1 MTFTALLLHNPQFRR
16 LWIAQVVSQLGD
28 WFNAVAVYA
37 LLLDLTGSATL
48 VAVMMVVQL
57 LPIALVSPMAGAVAD
72 HLSRRSL
79 MIAADLARAVLF
91 GALVLVRSADDI
103 WLAFVLV
110 GLGVVATAF
119 FEPARTALL
128 PDVVPREHLI
138 TANALSAAT
147 WAVMLAIGASVGGA
161 VTVLVGRDAAFVCNG
176 LSFVGSALALRGL
189 RVHESHRAPGSR
201 STSQV
206 RVRDGLRYL
215 GAHRPTIALLGIK
228 GVWAVAGGMMLLL
241 TVFGQR
247 VFAATPGETAAR
259 GIGVLFAARGVGA
272 VGGAMLARAVQH
284 FDARRLRNLV
294 PWAYASAALGYL
306 ALAQAP
312 TLALGAAAV
321 VCAHMFGTILWVI
334 STVLLQLE
342 VDSSVRGRIFALE
355 LALHT
360 LISASAILLTGVGL
374 DRLHIP
380 PRALATGLGAF
391 FLVPAALWAVALVAA
406 SRRQPPTSAGSA

>member
-37 LLLDLTGSATL
+37 LLLDLTNSATL
-48 VAVMMVVQL
+48 VAAMMVVQL
-57 LPIALVSPMAGAVAD
+57 LPLALVGPIAGVVVD
-72 HLSRRSL
+72 RMSRRTL
-79 MIAADLARAVLF
+79 MIGADLARAVLF
-91 GALVLVRSADDI
+91 TGLIFVRSADQI

-110 GLGVVATAF
+110 SLGVVATAF
-119 FEPARTALL
+119 FEPARTAML

-161 VTVLVGRDAAFVCNG
+161 ITVLVGRDAAFVCNG
-176 LSFVGSALALRGL
+176 LSFLASALALRGL
-189 RVHESHRAPGSR
+189 HVHESHHTLHAPGAD
-201 STSQV
+201 V
-206 RVRDGLRYL
+206 RVRDGLHYL
-215 GAHRPTIALLGIK
+215 RAHPATIALLSIK

-247 VFAATPGETAAR
+247 VFVAAPGETAAR

-272 VGGAMLARAVQH
+272 IGGALLARAVQGV
-284 FDARRLRNLV
+284 DAARLRSLV
-294 PWAYASAALGYL
+294 PWAYGLAAVGYI
-306 ALAQAP
+306 ALANAP
-312 TLALGAAAV
+312 TLLVGALAV
-321 VCAHMFGTILWVI
+321 VWAHVFGTLLWVL
-334 STVLLQLE
+334 STVLLQLA
-342 VDSSVRGRIFALE
+342 VDARVRGRIFALE

-360 LISASAILLTGVGL
+360 LVSATAILLTGIGL

-380 PRALATGLGAF
+380 PRTLATTLAVF
-391 FLVPAALWAVALVAA
+391 FLVPAVAWAVALMAERRGT
-406 SRRQPPTSAGSA
+406 SRPPT

>member
-1 MTFTALLLHNPQFRR
+1 MTFTALLLRNPQFRR
-16 LWIAQVVSQLGD
+16 LWMAQVVSQLGD

-48 VAVMMVVQL
+48 VAAMMVVQL
-57 LPIALVSPMAGAVAD
+57 LPLALVGPMAGVVVD
-72 HLSRRSL
+72 RLPRRGL

-91 GALVLVRSADDI
+91 AALVFVRSDDQI

-119 FEPARTALL
+119 FEPARTAIL

-147 WAVMLAIGASVGGA
+147 WAVMLAVGASVGGA
-161 VTVLVGRDAAFVCNG
+161 ITVLVGRDAAFILNG
-176 LSFVGSALALRGL
+176 VSFLASALALRGL
-189 RVHESHRAPGSR
+189 RVSETHHHNASGRD
-201 STSQV
+201 V

-215 GAHRPTIALLGIK
+215 REHPAILALLSIK
-228 GVWAVAGGMMLLL
+228 GVWAIAGGMMLLL

-247 VFAATPGETAAR
+247 VFATTPGETAAR

-272 VGGAMLARAVQH
+272 VGGALLARAVQRLP
-284 FDARRLRNLV
+284 AARLRRLV
-294 PWAYASAALGYL
+294 PWAYGLAALGYL

-312 TLALGAAAV
+312 TLLVGALAV
-321 VCAHMFGTILWVI
+321 VWAHVFGTLLWVI
-334 STVLLQLE
+334 STVLLQLA
-342 VDSSVRGRIFALE
+342 VDARVRGRIFALE

-360 LISASAILLTGVGL
+360 FMSASAILLTGYGL
-374 DRLHIP
+374 DTRHIP
-380 PRALATGLGAF
+380 PRTLATALGAF
-391 FLVPAALWAVALVAA
+391 FLLPALVWSVADR
-406 SRRQPPTSAGSA
+406 SRRPSA

>member
-16 LWIAQVVSQLGD
+16 LWVAQVVSQLGD

-57 LPIALVSPMAGAVAD
+57 LPIALVSPMAGVVVD
-72 HLSRRSL
+72 RMSRRTL

-91 GALVLVRSADDI
+91 AGLVFVRSADDI

-110 GLGVVATAF
+110 ALGVIATAF
-119 FEPARTALL
+119 FEPARTAML

-161 VTVLVGRDAAFVCNG
+161 ITVLVGRDAAFICNG
-176 LSFVGSALALRGL
+176 LSFLASAAALRGL
-189 RVHESHRAPGSR
+189 HVHETHHTSRAPGSDA
-201 STSQV
+201 
-206 RVRDGLRYL
+206 RVRDGIRYL
-215 GAHRPTIALLGIK
+215 HATPSTLALLSIK
-228 GVWAVAGGMMLLL
+228 GVWAIAGGMMLLL

-247 VFAATPGETAAR
+247 VFAGSATETAAR

-272 VGGAMLARAVQH
+272 ICGALMARAVQRL
-284 FDARRLRNLV
+284 DATRLRALV
-294 PWAYASAALGYL
+294 PWAYGLAAVGYL
-306 ALAQAP
+306 GLAAAP
-312 TLALGAAAV
+312 TLTIGAFAV
-321 VCAHMFGTILWVI
+321 VWAHLWGTLLWVL
-334 STVLLQLE
+334 STVLLQLV
-342 VDSSVRGRIFALE
+342 VDARVRGRIFALE

-360 LISASAILLTGVGL
+360 FMSAAAILLTGIGL

-380 PRALATGLGAF
+380 PRTLATGIGAF
-391 FLVPAALWAVALVAA
+391 FLLPAAAWTIALMA
-406 SRRQPPTSAGSA
+406 RREAPPT

>member
-37 LLLDLTGSATL
+37 LLLDLTNSATL
-48 VAVMMVVQL
+48 VAAMMVVQL
-57 LPIALVSPMAGAVAD
+57 LPLALVGPIAGVVVD
-72 HLSRRSL
+72 RMSRRTL
-79 MIAADLARAVLF
+79 MIGADLARAVLF
-91 GALVLVRSADDI
+91 TGLIFVRSADQI

-110 GLGVVATAF
+110 SLGVVATAF
-119 FEPARTALL
+119 FEPARTAML

-161 VTVLVGRDAAFVCNG
+161 ITVLVGRDAAFVCNG
-176 LSFVGSALALRGL
+176 LSFLASALALRGL
-189 RVHESHRAPGSR
+189 HVHETHHALHAPGAD
-201 STSQV
+201 V
-206 RVRDGLRYL
+206 RVRDGLHYL
-215 GAHRPTIALLGIK
+215 RAHPATVALLSIK

-247 VFAATPGETAAR
+247 VFVAAPGETAAR

-272 VGGAMLARAVQH
+272 IGGALLARAVQGV
-284 FDARRLRNLV
+284 DAARLRSLI
-294 PWAYASAALGYL
+294 PWAYGLAAVGYI
-306 ALAQAP
+306 ALANAP
-312 TLALGAAAV
+312 TLLVGALAV
-321 VCAHMFGTILWVI
+321 VWAHVFGTLLWVL
-334 STVLLQLE
+334 STVLLQLA
-342 VDSSVRGRIFALE
+342 VDARVRGRIFALE

-360 LISASAILLTGVGL
+360 LVSATAILLTGIGL

-380 PRALATGLGAF
+380 PRTLATTLAVF
-391 FLVPAALWAVALVAA
+391 FLVPAIAWAVALMAE
-406 SRRQPPTSAGSA
+406 RRGANS